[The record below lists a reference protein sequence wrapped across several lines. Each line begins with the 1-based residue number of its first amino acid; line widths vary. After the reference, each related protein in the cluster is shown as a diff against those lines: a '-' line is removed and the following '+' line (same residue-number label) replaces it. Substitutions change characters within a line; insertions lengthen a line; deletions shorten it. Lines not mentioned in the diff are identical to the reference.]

1 MFRTVGMRVAPEVM
15 RLILFDAVP
24 VGCTLGVNRK
34 LVRQTGERLQVAVV
48 RAGVSSATITCGVGD
63 T

>member
-1 MFRTVGMRVAPEVM
+1 MRVAPEVM

-24 VGCTLGVNRK
+24 VGCALGVNRK